1 MTKLEMKE
9 IRKALTT
16 IGTKFTISGNRLIA
30 DKVFEVGDGYIA
42 QKGILCRTM
51 NIAYVGATKMD
62 LFSFDMLCRKST
74 GTIYFETVTI
84 INE

>member
-16 IGTKFTISGNRLIA
+16 VGTKFTITNNRMLA
-30 DKVFEVGDGYIA
+30 STTFVVGDGYITTEA
-42 QKGILCRTM
+42 LLGRSM
-51 NIAYVGATKMD
+51 NIKYVGATKID
-62 LFSFDMLCRKST
+62 LYTFDMLCKKST
-74 GTIYFETVTI
+74 GTIYFETVII

>member
-1 MTKLEMKE
+1 MPKLEMKE

-16 IGTKFTISGNRLIA
+16 IGTKFTISGNHLIA
-30 DKVFEVGDGYIA
+30 EKVFEVGDGYIA
-42 QKGILCRTM
+42 QTGIFGKTM
-51 NIAYVGATKMD
+51 NIEYTGATKMD
-62 LFSFDMLCRKST
+62 LYTFDMLGKKST

>member
-30 DKVFEVGDGYIA
+30 DKMFMVGDGYITETSTY
-42 QKGILCRTM
+42 GRSM
-51 NIAYVGATKMD
+51 NIGYTGATKMD
-62 LFSFDMLCRKST
+62 LYTFDMLCRKST

>member
-1 MTKLEMKE
+1 MTKEEMKE

-16 IGTKFTISGNRLIA
+16 PGTKFKISGNRLIA
-30 DKVFEVGDGYIA
+30 DKVFESGDGYITE
-42 QKGILCRTM
+42 KGLFGKAM
-51 NIAYVGATKMD
+51 NIEYTGATKMD
-62 LFSFDMLCRKST
+62 LYTFDMLGKKSS